1 MEDTTMIKK
10 EYQEPTMQVIKTDMK
25 SQILADSI
33 TSITTTGLDA
43 EEELILPG
51 EGQPKSG
58 SVWDDAW

>member
-10 EYQEPTMQVIKTDMK
+10 EYQKPTMQVIKTDMK

-43 EEELILPG
+43 EESLIIDDNDK
-51 EGQPKSG
+51 EKI
-58 SVWDDAW
+58 VWDEAW

>member
-10 EYQEPTMQVIKTDMK
+10 EYQKPTMQVIKTDMK

-43 EEELILPG
+43 EESLIIDDNDK
-51 EGQPKSG
+51 EKN
-58 SVWDDAW
+58 VWDEAW

>member
-43 EEELILPG
+43 EESLIIDDNDK
-51 EGQPKSG
+51 EKI
-58 SVWDDAW
+58 VWDEAW